1 MEAKALKRLIIKS
14 LKQQGFKIEGDRVSA
29 PIDLNKEYIRHLH
42 AESVRHLIENS
53 RAKLV
58 PKEGKLLGYLAN
70 GCEVIPEL
78 ISPRLVE
85 AKSDTF
91 EGLLFRYAAL
101 HWSIPIST
109 GYGRR
114 LRFLVIDEHN
124 GKLIGLIGLADP
136 VFNLGVRDKWVGWD
150 KKAQQA
156 NLSHVMDAFVLGAV
170 PPYSQLLCGKL
181 VAMLVASKEVRNAF
195 KRKYTGQQ
203 TLISQKELDAR
214 LALITTTSA
223 LGRSSIYNRL
233 KYQGNLL
240 YQSVGFT
247 QGYGEFHFT
256 NGIYS
261 AMSEYA
267 SANASPTARHASWGN
282 GFRNRREV
290 VRKCLSSLG
299 IKSDWTFH
307 GIQREVFVVP
317 LAHNTQAFLR
327 GEHTR
332 LRGTDYSVSDL
343 AAFFKERWL
352 LPRSQRDQSYL
363 NWEREE
369 WRLWP
374 RYEAQM
380 ALRYDNE

>member
-1 MEAKALKRLIIKS
+1 MNAEALKKLIIRS
-14 LKQQGFKIEGDRVSA
+14 LRKQGFQVNSNGRVTTLAGS
-29 PIDLNKEYIRHLH
+29 NKEHIRGLH
-42 AESVRHLIENS
+42 AEAVLHQIDKGRGKLAPKEAKLIEY
-53 RAKLV
+53 V
-58 PKEGKLLGYLAN
+58 AN
-70 GCEVIPEL
+70 GSEIVPEL
-78 ISPRLVE
+78 VSPRLVE

-91 EGLLFRYAAL
+91 EGALFRYAAL

-114 LRFLVIDEHN
+114 LRFLVMDEQN
-124 GKLIGLIGLADP
+124 DKLIGLIGLADP
-136 VFNLGVRDKWVGWD
+136 VFNLGVRDKWIGWD
-150 KKAQQA
+150 KQAQQS

-181 VAMLVASKEVRNAF
+181 VAMLVASKEVREAF
-195 KRKYTGQQ
+195 KRKYCGQQ
-203 TLISQKELDAR
+203 SLISQRELDAR

-233 KYQGNLL
+233 KYCDNLL
-240 YQSVGFT
+240 YQPIGFT

-256 NGIYS
+256 NGVYWAI
-261 AMSEYA
+261 SEYA
-267 SANASPTARHASWGN
+267 SAHALPTARHASWGN

-299 IKSDWTFH
+299 IKSDWTYH

-352 LPRSQRDQSYL
+352 LPRSQRDQSYEAW
-363 NWEREE
+363 NRNQ

-374 RYEAQM
+374 E
-380 ALRYDNE
+380 E